1 MYENL
6 MEAAVTDENC
16 QLALKAVK
24 RNQGAAG
31 IDRMTTAELEGH
43 LEQTGGFSKTNF

>member
-16 QLALKAVK
+16 QLALKAVNATEV
-24 RNQGAAG
+24 RRASIG
-31 IDRMTTAELEGH
+31 
-43 LEQTGGFSKTNF
+43 

>member
-16 QLALKAVK
+16 RQALKAVK
-24 RNQGAAG
+24 SNEGAAG
-31 IDRMTTAELEGH
+31 IDRMTTAELDGH
-43 LEQTGGFSKTNF
+43 LEANW